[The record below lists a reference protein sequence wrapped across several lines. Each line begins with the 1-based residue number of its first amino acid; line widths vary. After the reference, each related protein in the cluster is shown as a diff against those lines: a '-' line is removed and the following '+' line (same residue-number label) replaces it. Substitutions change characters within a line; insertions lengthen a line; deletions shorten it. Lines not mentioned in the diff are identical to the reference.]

1 MVPFFRSLN
10 LILSFPRLLEN
21 ATAAIEPDFGRLFGP
36 RLGSSRDITLQ
47 GVVRQKAG
55 RPLWGRTSAGVFGI
69 DREAAFYFCS
79 QMRDRVLTARPQLV
93 FVQARQNRR
102 TGTIAKIQKP
112 SKKLTRPSREEGNA

>member
-1 MVPFFRSLN
+1 MQLRRSS
-10 LILSFPRLLEN
+10 LILAGYS
-21 ATAAIEPDFGRLFGP
+21 A
-36 RLGSSRDITLQ
+36 RDWDPAVTSTLQ